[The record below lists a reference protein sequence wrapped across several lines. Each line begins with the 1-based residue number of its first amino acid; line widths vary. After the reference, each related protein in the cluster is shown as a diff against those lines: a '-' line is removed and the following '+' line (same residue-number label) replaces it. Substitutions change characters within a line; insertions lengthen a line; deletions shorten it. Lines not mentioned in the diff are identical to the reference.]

1 MLGADTFGGEWGVEK
16 TNKTTNWKGLY
27 ILLFTFTTA
36 VLYYLLWE
44 TLYPQYLVE
53 IQKIKGAL
61 KSFKKLF
68 LYRSD
73 DIIMNIK

>member
-27 ILLFTFTTA
+27 INLFTTA
-36 VLYYLLWE
+36 VLCYLLWE

-53 IQKIKGAL
+53 IQKIKGTL

-73 DIIMNIK
+73 DIVMNIK